1 MKPARIA
8 YMRIASWNV
17 NSLKA
22 RQPQL
27 DRWLADAQ
35 PDVLGLQEIKLAD
48 ASFPVRALEE
58 AGWQTAWAGQK
69 TYNGVAFMSRLPLA
83 DVDRGGELDDPEQRR
98 VIAATV
104 GDVRIINA
112 YCVNGQAVGSDK
124 YHFKLRWFER
134 LERYV
139 AQQLQQW
146 PNLVLMGDFNIAPAD
161 IDVHDPELWYEQV
174 LCSTPERA
182 ALKRLLDLGLH
193 DSFRLKN
200 DQPKQYSWW
209 DYRELAFRRNRG
221 LRIDLLLVSAPLIP
235 RLSAVG
241 IDKQPRT
248 WEKPSDHAPVWI
260 ALDPA

>member
-1 MKPARIA
+1 
-8 YMRIASWNV
+8 MRIASWNV

-27 DRWLADAQ
+27 DRWLSDAK
-35 PDVLGLQEIKLAD
+35 PDVVGLQEIKLAD
-48 ASFPVRALEE
+48 ASFPAGALEA
-58 AGWQTAWAGQK
+58 AGWHTAWAGQK
-69 TYNGVAFMSRLPLA
+69 TYNGVAFLSQLPLI

-98 VIAATV
+98 LISATV
-104 GDVRIINA
+104 GGVRIINA

-139 AQQLQQW
+139 AEQLQQF
-146 PNLVLMGDFNIAPAD
+146 PELVLLGDFNIAPAD

-174 LCSTPERA
+174 LCSTPERE
-182 ALKRLLDLGLH
+182 ALKRLLALGLS

-200 DQPKQYSWW
+200 SEPKQYSWW

-221 LRIDLLLVSAPLIP
+221 LRIDLLLVSEPLKA
-235 RLSAVG
+235 RVSAVG
-241 IDKQPRT
+241 IDRQPRT

-260 ALDPA
+260 VLDPA